1 MSELKN
7 LFSRWIATRQLLRIE
22 VVREKAERQSF
33 AGRLLQYS
41 EENELLLI
49 YHDDEKQIYNFKLNE
64 IDSIQPAGKGTD

>member
-1 MSELKN
+1 MSELKD
-7 LFSRWIATRQLLRIE
+7 LFSGWIATRQLLRIE
-22 VVREKAERQSF
+22 VVRKKAERQSF

>member
-22 VVREKAERQSF
+22 VVREKAERKSF